1 MVRSRLSFLAL
12 GAALLLPALGCRPK
26 APNLDS
32 PGKTIVC
39 FGDSITAGVGAE
51 PGQGYPERL
60 SALLGVPIIN
70 AGVSGDTTADGLA
83 RLEGDV
89 LARDPWMVVVELGGN
104 DFLRHVPVEETEGRL
119 RQIADRLLKARV
131 VPVFVE
137 LSGPLGIGRYREV
150 FARIEDDYDIVLVE
164 DALSDILFD
173 PKLKSDQI
181 HPNAAGYEQLAA
193 AVAEELEPLLKAR
206 RKG

>member
-1 MVRSRLSFLAL
+1 MVRSRLSLLAL
-12 GAALLLPALGCRPK
+12 GAALLLPSLACRPK

-39 FGDSITAGVGAE
+39 FGDSITAGVGAGAGE
-51 PGQGYPERL
+51 GYPERL
-60 SALLGVPIIN
+60 SALLGVPVIN

-83 RLEGDV
+83 RFEQDV
-89 LARDPWMVVVELGGN
+89 LARDPWLVVVELGGN
-104 DFLRHVPVEETEGRL
+104 DFLRHVPIEQTEERL

-137 LSGPLGIGRYREV
+137 LSGPLGLGRYREI
-150 FARIEDDYDIVLVE
+150 FARIEDDYGVVLVE

-181 HPNAAGYEQLAA
+181 HPNAAGYAQLAK
-193 AVAEELEPLLKAR
+193 AVAEELEPLLAAR
-206 RKG
+206 RKR

>member
-12 GAALLLPALGCRPK
+12 GAALLLSSTGCRPK

-60 SALLGVPIIN
+60 SALLGVPVIN

-83 RLEGDV
+83 RLEQDV
-89 LARDPWMVVVELGGN
+89 LARDPWMVIVELGGN
-104 DFLRHVPVEETEGRL
+104 DFLRHVPIAETEGRL

-150 FARIEDDYDIVLVE
+150 FARIEDDYDVVLVE

-181 HPNAAGYEQLAA
+181 HPNAAGYEKLAE
-193 AVAEELEPLLKAR
+193 AVAEELEPILAAR